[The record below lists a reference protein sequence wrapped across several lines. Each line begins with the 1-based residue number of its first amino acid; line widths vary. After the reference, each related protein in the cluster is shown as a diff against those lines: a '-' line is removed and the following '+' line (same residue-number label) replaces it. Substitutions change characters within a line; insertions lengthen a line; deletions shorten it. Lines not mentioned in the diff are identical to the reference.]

1 VNKQVALKLK
11 EKAEEIAEIYSNPDR
26 EFNYS
31 KESFEVHKITSLSE
45 FVGVVIYEK
54 SSGKRALCLFFYVQ
68 QNGGKWYYI
77 FPSDSHLLGLQRLSE
92 EMRKVEE
99 FNFKFNFEEK
109 QLDEFI

>member
-11 EKAEEIAEIYSNPDR
+11 EKAEEIATRFSNPQRDYNGQQ
-26 EFNYS
+26 ET
-31 KESFEVHKITSLSE
+31 FEVGKIIPLSE
-45 FVGVVIYEK
+45 TTAIVIFDK
-54 SSGKRALCLFFYVQ
+54 SSGKRALAFL
-68 QNGGKWYYI
+68 YYI
-77 FPSDSHLLGLQRLSE
+77 RASDGYWLYFFPSDSHLLGLQRLSE